1 MEENVVIDSG
11 IFVYGTPEEQIE
23 YIKSLYPNKKF
34 DIHMI
39 VSGTAHI
46 TVYH

>member
-11 IFVYGTPEEQIE
+11 IFVYGTLEEQIE

-34 DIHMI
+34 VIHMVI
-39 VSGTAHI
+39 SGTAHI